1 MNTTIQYFAPR
12 ECLECYSGLKKII
25 KVIEE
30 DRLQQ
35 NEIIK
40 IRKPGKSH
48 RLSFGGTKNIGD
60 SQKCLLN
67 KSFTSSFMDLLI
79 IIVVVPHG
87 IKYHLLVKYK

>member
-60 SQKCLLN
+60 SQKCLL
-67 KSFTSSFMDLLI
+67 I